1 MNVKV
6 LDESLLREVFQAPGA
21 AGVARKKKE
30 EEEEREKHKHLEHL
44 EGGKIL

>member
-21 AGVARKKKE
+21 AGVARKKE